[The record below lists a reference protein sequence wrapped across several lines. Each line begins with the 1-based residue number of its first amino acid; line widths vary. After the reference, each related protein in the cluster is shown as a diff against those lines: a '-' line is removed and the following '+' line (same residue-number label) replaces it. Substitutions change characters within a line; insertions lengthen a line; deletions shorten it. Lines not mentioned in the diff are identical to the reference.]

1 MIKKRRH
8 TSLKTNVVS
17 SEDCSIGEMV
27 ELLARPWV
35 HRIPKDDAQL
45 GGSIWME
52 TWRGNA
58 RFLKKINS

>member
-27 ELLARPWV
+27 ELLACPWV
-35 HRIPKDDAQL
+35 HRNPQGRRA
-45 GGSIWME
+45 
-52 TWRGNA
+52 A
-58 RFLKKINS
+58 RRIDLDGDLERQRKVFF